1 MREDLEVIKKIMEI
15 IGDMD
20 EAGQREAIR
29 IIDSF
34 LVSSQ

>member
-1 MREDLEVIKKIMEI
+1 MREYSEIIERIMEI

-34 LVSSQ
+34 LVNSQ